1 MQTPWSQGCAKERII
16 GTSLL
21 VALALGV
28 GKAQAQARTVDVEM
42 LRPTFSAGGP
52 PGVDSPVV
60 AGRGAVR
67 TGLLTQ
73 YERDPVILYQFGEE
87 YGVVVKNRQSFVY
100 GFAWDVHDRVTL
112 RAVMPVAFQAGFD
125 NAVADQSWNGLGLG
139 DLSLGAK
146 GMLAQAGPVTIGG
159 RLDMYLPTGTNEAW
173 LGDPGFRFQPGLTAL
188 VEVWRLGLLAD
199 LSYVGRTTEQPSRQ
213 DFAVES
219 TLDINA
225 GVRMD
230 IWPERVAVDVGYLSK
245 GGVSHLGQ
253 GGGEN
258 ASELIG
264 GLMLHRKDGSG
275 QIDLGVGKGL
285 AQGVG
290 TTAFRGYAAYTFIFP
305 PKARPEPEPVVKV
318 IEEPPPPP
326 EPIIVE
332 PEIEEPPEPEWE
344 PEEEAKVVRDQI
356 VIRKPIQFEFAK
368 DVILPESLDTL
379 EAVATILNEH
389 AEIEHLVIEGHA
401 SVEGS
406 YEYNYDL
413 SNLRARAI
421 WKELM
426 AQGVHPD
433 RISYRGMGEV
443 VPKDKGEDEESL
455 ASNRRV
461 EFHIVDWVEADEDWP
476 EYPATYR
483 LPWSGDM
490 VDTVQPLRPPE
501 PTEPEDK
508 EEVEEALK
516 DLIDPTQFLED
527 EDEEDEL

>member
-1 MQTPWSQGCAKERII
+1 MI

-21 VALALGV
+21 VALTLGA
-28 GKAQAQARTVDVEM
+28 GKAQAQALTVDVEM
-42 LRPTFSAGGP
+42 LRPTVSAGGA
-52 PGVDSPVV
+52 PGVETPVV

-87 YGVVVKNRQSFVY
+87 YGVVVRNRQSFAY
-100 GFAWDVHDRVTL
+100 GFAWDVHDRVSL
-112 RAVMPVAFQAGFD
+112 RAVLPVAFQAGYD
-125 NAVADQSWNGLGLG
+125 NAVAEQSWSGLGLG
-139 DLSLGAK
+139 DLSLGVK
-146 GMLAQAGPVTIGG
+146 GMLAEAGPLTIGG
-159 RLDMYLPTGTNEAW
+159 RLDMYMPTGTNTAW
-173 LGDPGFRFQPGLTAL
+173 LGDPGFRFQPGLTGM
-188 VEVWRLGLLAD
+188 VEVWRLALLAD
-199 LSYVGRTTEQPSRQ
+199 LSYMGRTREIASRQ

-219 TLDINA
+219 TLDVNG
-225 GVRMD
+225 GVRLD
-230 IWPERVAVDVGYLSK
+230 IWPERVAVNTAFLYK

-264 GLMLHRKDGSG
+264 GLMLLREDCSG
-275 QIDLGVGKGL
+275 QLDFGMGKGI

-305 PKARPEPEPVVKV
+305 PKAKPEPPAVRI

-326 EPIIVE
+326 EPVIVA
-332 PEIEEPPEPEWE
+332 PEIEEPPEPEWQ

-368 DVILPESLDTL
+368 DVILPESLSTL
-379 EAVATILNEH
+379 EAVADILNAH

-401 SVEGS
+401 SEEGS
-406 YEYNYDL
+406 YEYNYNL

-443 VPKDKGEDEESL
+443 VPKDLGESEESL

-461 EFHIVDWVEADEDWP
+461 EFHILDWVEADEEFPD
-476 EYPATYR
+476 YPSTFR
-483 LPWSGDM
+483 LPWNGDV
-490 VDTVQPLRPPE
+490 VDTVQPERPPE
-501 PTEPEDK
+501 PVEDDTQ
-508 EEVEEALK
+508 EEVE
-516 DLIDPTQFLED
+516 DLLQDMLDPDQFYQDD
-527 EDEEDEL
+527 E

>member
-1 MQTPWSQGCAKERII
+1 MAQGCAKERII

-28 GKAQAQARTVDVEM
+28 GKARAQALTVDVEV
-42 LRPTFSAGGP
+42 LRPTFSAGGA
-52 PGVDSPVV
+52 PGLDTPIV

-87 YGVVVKNRQSFVY
+87 YGVVARNRQTFAY

-125 NAVADQSWNGLGLG
+125 NSVAEQSWSGLGAG
-139 DLSLGAK
+139 DLSLGVK
-146 GMLAQAGPVTIGG
+146 GMLAKAGPLTVGG
-159 RLDMYLPTGTNEAW
+159 RLDMYLPTGTNQAW
-173 LGDPGFRFQPGLTAL
+173 LGDPGFRFQPGLTAM
-188 VEVWRLGLLAD
+188 VEVWRLAILGD
-199 LSYVGRTTEQPSRQ
+199 LSYMGRTKELDARQ

-219 TLDINA
+219 TLDVNA
-225 GVRMD
+225 GARLD
-230 IWPERVAVDVGYLSK
+230 IWPQRVAVTTAYLSK

-264 GLMLHRKDGSG
+264 GLMLLREDGSG
-275 QIDLGVGKGL
+275 QLDLGLGKGL
-285 AQGVG
+285 APGVG
-290 TTAFRGYAAYTFIFP
+290 TTAFRAYAAYTFIFP
-305 PKARPEPEPVVKV
+305 PKAKPPQPAVTVLED
-318 IEEPPPPP
+318 PPPPP
-326 EPIIVE
+326 PPVIVE
-332 PEIEEPPEPEWE
+332 LDIEEPPEPEWQ
-344 PEEEAKVVRDQI
+344 PEEEAKVVQDQI

-368 DVILPESLDTL
+368 DVILPESLSTL
-379 EAVATILNEH
+379 EAVARILNEH

-401 SVEGS
+401 SEEGS
-406 YEYNYDL
+406 FEYNYNL

-443 VPKDKGEDEESL
+443 VPKAAGQDEASL

-461 EFHIVDWVEADEDWP
+461 EFHIVDWIDADEEFPD
-476 EYPATYR
+476 YPLTFR
-483 LPWSGDM
+483 LPWSGDL
-490 VDTVQPLRPPE
+490 VVTVQPERPPE
-501 PTEPEDK
+501 IPEEDAQ
-508 EEVEEALK
+508 ERVEGQLK
-516 DLIDPTQFLED
+516 DLLDPDQFNQD
-527 EDEEDEL
+527 DDEEDEE